1 MEEKEMNKNM
11 VIFMAAL
18 LFSCAGIAGAASVG
32 SMEDSIEVNQT
43 GSEECMAGTL
53 YMQSLCSI
61 ADGDIDKCLNLMFL
75 YGIPCLIFGSIMG
88 DAEINWGT
96 CLVGY
101 FSISTVCLSCNGDVL
116 KCLGLTLATFYFP
129 CLSRA
134 WSGDNESLSE

>member
-1 MEEKEMNKNM
+1 MIKCV

-18 LFSCAGIAGAASVG
+18 LFSCSGIAGAASAG
-32 SMEDSIEVNQT
+32 SMEDSMAANQT

-61 ADGDIDKCLNLMFL
+61 ADGDIDKCLDIMFL

-116 KCLGLTLATFYFP
+116 KCLGLALSTFYFP

-134 WSGDNESLSE
+134 WTGDDGPVSE

>member
-1 MEEKEMNKNM
+1 MAQKITRVFLSAFLLLSVSVAVASSAEMR
-11 VIFMAAL
+11 V
-18 LFSCAGIAGAASVG
+18 
-32 SMEDSIEVNQT
+32 MEDGMEVTQ
-43 GSEECMAGTL
+43 SAPAACMAGTL

-75 YGIPCLIFGSIMG
+75 YGIPCLIFGSITG
-88 DAEINWGT
+88 DAEINEGT

-116 KCLGLTLATFYFP
+116 KCLGLALSTFYFP

-134 WSGDNESLSE
+134 WTSDNGSASGE